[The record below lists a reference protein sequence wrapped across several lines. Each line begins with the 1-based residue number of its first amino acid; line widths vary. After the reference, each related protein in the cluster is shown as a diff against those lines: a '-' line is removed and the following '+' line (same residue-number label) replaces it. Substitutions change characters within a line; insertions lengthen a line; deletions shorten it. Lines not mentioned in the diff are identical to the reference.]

1 MRSLC
6 GFEGTSNLFTSGFD
20 KKIKKQIQKDNLLKE
35 FGVNLKIGALR
46 LGKKFLFVSGNGEI
60 IHLFLCLKDKVY
72 SK

>member
-6 GFEGTSNLFTSGFD
+6 GFEGTSNLVTSGID

-60 IHLFLCLKDKVY
+60 IHLFLCLKDKV
-72 SK
+72 

>member
-1 MRSLC
+1 
-6 GFEGTSNLFTSGFD
+6 LFTSGFD

>member
-6 GFEGTSNLFTSGFD
+6 GFEGTSNLVTSRID

-60 IHLFLCLKDKVY
+60 IHLFLCLKDKV
-72 SK
+72 